1 MTKPEGE
8 SAAKISHQQ
17 SNDKTAWLQ
26 KKLEH
31 IWYHGGSGTLL
42 LKPLEGLYRV
52 LAFLNKRLSIAKQV
66 EHAVP
71 VIVVGN
77 ISVGGTG
84 KTPLVVYLAQLL
96 QREGYRP
103 GIITRGYGG
112 SSNNWPALVTPNSN
126 PADYGD
132 EPVLMAQRSGVPVV
146 AGPDRNAD
154 VDTLLK
160 QESVNIV
167 ISDDG
172 LQHYRL
178 KRDIEIVVIDGERGL
193 GNEHCLPA
201 GPLREPK
208 SRLKSCDFVVVNE
221 AQAASE
227 YSLQLCTSLVH
238 RLNSEFQQPL
248 SELQG
253 RHVHAVTGIGNP
265 QRFFVMLEK
274 LGLIVTKHAFPD
286 HHPFSFNDIDFGD
299 KIPVLMTEKD
309 AVKCRS
315 FAMNHHWFVPVSA
328 KVSTAFGAKLI
339 MLLKEI
345 EPNI

>member
-1 MTKPEGE
+1 MTKPEGSTAIKE
-8 SAAKISHQQ
+8 SKLQ
-17 SNDKTAWLQ
+17 SSDKTAWLQ
-26 KKLEH
+26 QTLEH
-31 IWYHGGSGTLL
+31 IWYQGGSDAFL

-52 LAFLNKRLSIAKQV
+52 LAFLNKRSSLKKQI
-66 EHAVP
+66 HHPVP

-96 QREGYRP
+96 QEAGYKP

-112 SSNNWPALVTPNSN
+112 SATHWPALVTPDSN
-126 PADYGD
+126 PAEYGD

-154 VDTLLK
+154 VDALLK
-160 QESVNIV
+160 LGSVDIV

-208 SRLKSCDFVVVNE
+208 SRLKSCDIVVVNE
-221 AQAASE
+221 REASAE
-227 YSLQLCTSLVH
+227 YSMQLCANQVH
-238 RLNSEFQQPL
+238 RLNSGFKQPL
-248 SELQG
+248 SEWRGQQ
-253 RHVHAVTGIGNP
+253 VHAVTGIGNP
-265 QRFFVMLEK
+265 KRFFKMLTEF
-274 LGLIVTKHAFPD
+274 GLKVTEHGFPD
-286 HHPFSFNDIDFGD
+286 HHAFSSDDIKFGD
-299 KIPVLMTEKD
+299 EVPVLMTEKD

-315 FAMNHHWFVPVSA
+315 FAMNHHWFVPISGSVG
-328 KVSTAFGAKLI
+328 KNFDDKLLA
-339 MLLKEI
+339 LLK
-345 EPNI
+345 